1 MLQTGISFR
10 LDLSKILTYKNHY
23 IMEKIKNIKT
33 VFKENELKHIEKIKG
48 GGDDGDIEKGKI
60 KKID

>member
-1 MLQTGISFR
+1 

-33 VFKENELKHIEKIKG
+33 VFKENELKQIEKIKG